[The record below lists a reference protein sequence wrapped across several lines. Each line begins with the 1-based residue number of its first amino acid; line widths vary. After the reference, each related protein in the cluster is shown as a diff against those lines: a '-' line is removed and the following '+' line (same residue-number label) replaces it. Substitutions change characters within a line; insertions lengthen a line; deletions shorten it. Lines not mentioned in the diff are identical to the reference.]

1 MFYVQRGL
9 VELIVWHVWLKRKFQ
24 KQTIKFNEV
33 EHELV
38 FECQKLD

>member
-9 VELIVWHVWLKRKFQ
+9 VELIVWHVWLQRKFQ

-33 EHELV
+33 V
-38 FECQKLD
+38 GDTWVQVT